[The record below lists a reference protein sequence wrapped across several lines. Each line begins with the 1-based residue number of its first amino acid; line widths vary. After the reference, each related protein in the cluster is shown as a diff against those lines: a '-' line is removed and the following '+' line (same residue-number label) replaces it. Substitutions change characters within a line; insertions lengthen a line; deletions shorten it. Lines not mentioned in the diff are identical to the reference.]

1 MLKNKAVLTAWAP
14 QAIIITILC
23 GLLYISIQQILRQS
37 ANDPQIQMA
46 EDYAAGV
53 SAGNISDSLSPAGTI
68 DISRSLAPFII
79 IYDSAGKPLTGNAIL
94 DNKIPAVPFEVLRNA
109 KDNGQ
114 NRITW
119 QPEKGLK
126 IAAVIIPFFG
136 KTKSGFV
143 LAGRSLR
150 EVQIRT
156 SKIDIF
162 CVSTWL
168 ILLAASYLIHY
179 IIKTYAK
186 ENVLYKI

>member
-1 MLKNKAVLTAWAP
+1 MLKNKAVLTSWAP

-46 EDYAAGV
+46 EDYAAGI
-53 SAGNISDSLSPAGTI
+53 SAGNIQDSAAVDGSI

-79 IYDSAGKPLTGNAIL
+79 IYNSAGKPIAGNARL
-94 DNKIPAVPFEVLRNA
+94 NNKIPVVPGDFLQNA
-109 KDNGQ
+109 KENGQ
-114 NRITW
+114 TRITW
-119 QPEKGLK
+119 QPEKGIK
-126 IAAVIIPFFG
+126 IAAVIIPFAG
-136 KTKSGFV
+136 KAKTGFV

-150 EVQIRT
+150 EVQMRT
-156 SKIDIF
+156 SKIDMF
-162 CVSTWL
+162 CVSTWF

-186 ENVLYKI
+186 ERVLYRV